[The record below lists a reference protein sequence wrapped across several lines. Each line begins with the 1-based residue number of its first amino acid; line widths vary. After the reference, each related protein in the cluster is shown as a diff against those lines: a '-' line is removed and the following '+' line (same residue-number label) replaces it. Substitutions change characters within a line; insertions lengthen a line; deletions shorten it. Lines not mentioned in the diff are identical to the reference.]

1 MEMSK
6 NNEAYAIS
14 DRCGLDAG
22 LERPVTRPPG
32 EMCPSLGYSFTFRG
46 SSRMALFTVMTWGRV
61 ASVAAIFPNFG
72 TPYWLRS
79 PPSKTVTVRLPFLV
93 TEAGSGNQ
101 DSEGSVSGDLS

>member
-46 SSRMALFTVMTWGRV
+46 SSRMALFTAKIQDHKMKVTPMV
-61 ASVAAIFPNFG
+61 APPQHTHTHTLEHMYVHTQAEKG
-72 TPYWLRS
+72 S
-79 PPSKTVTVRLPFLV
+79 PLKANS
-93 TEAGSGNQ
+93 A
-101 DSEGSVSGDLS
+101 

>member
-22 LERPVTRPPG
+22 LERPVTHPPG

-46 SSRMALFTVMTWGRV
+46 SSRMALFTAKIQDHKMKVTPMV
-61 ASVAAIFPNFG
+61 A
-72 TPYWLRS
+72 
-79 PPSKTVTVRLPFLV
+79 PPQHTHTH
-93 TEAGSGNQ
+93 THT
-101 DSEGSVSGDLS
+101 LSLLNTYMYTHKQKKDPP